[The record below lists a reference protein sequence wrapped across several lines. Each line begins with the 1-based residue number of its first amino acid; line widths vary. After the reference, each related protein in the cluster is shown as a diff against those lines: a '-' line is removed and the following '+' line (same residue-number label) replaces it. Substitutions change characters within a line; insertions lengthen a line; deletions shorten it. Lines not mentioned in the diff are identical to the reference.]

1 MRYGTLA
8 ISLAA
13 LSSLRCSSTPATSKS
28 EERNADHPVLV
39 CLEGRSESV
48 VIKAGPTAPLYSVLS
63 SNGQVLVREMT
74 LTELA
79 AHDAQLHDRVKSA
92 IAAQA
97 LTHTPKRSAVRL
109 APARSRY
116 HHVSSLRGRAT
127 VAAARS

>member
-13 LSSLRCSSTPATSKS
+13 FSSLRCSSTPATSKA
-28 EERNADHPVLV
+28 EERNADHRVLV
-39 CLEGRSESV
+39 CLEGRRETV
-48 VIKAGPTAPLYSVLS
+48 VIKAGPTAPLYSILS
-63 SNGQVLVREMT
+63 SDGQVLVRDMT

-97 LTHTPKRSAVRL
+97 RIE
-109 APARSRY
+109 APFE
-116 HHVSSLRGRAT
+116 
-127 VAAARS
+127 